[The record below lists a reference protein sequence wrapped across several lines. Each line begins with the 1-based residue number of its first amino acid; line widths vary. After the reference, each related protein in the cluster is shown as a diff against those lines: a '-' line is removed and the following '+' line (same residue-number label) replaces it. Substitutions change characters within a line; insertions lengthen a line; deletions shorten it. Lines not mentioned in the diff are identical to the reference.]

1 MQGNLKSTGT
11 PRILI
16 LEKTARE
23 AQIHDFG
30 AHPLSLGKN
39 QEEGKEGFPVK
50 ALLRQ
55 LQAIAVSV
63 KEVPFSQEPGK
74 RQEWGG
80 AGAGLLG
87 NSFLISG
94 ESHKPSHSACVNVSS
109 LVKVPF
115 REWMTI

>member
-63 KEVPFSQEPGK
+63 KEVLFSQEPGK

-80 AGAGLLG
+80 GRDWVARQQLSHFRRKPQTI
-87 NSFLISG
+87 SFRLCECLFFGKGS
-94 ESHKPSHSACVNVSS
+94 V
-109 LVKVPF
+109 
-115 REWMTI
+115 